1 MFLRLTRRRNILTNT
16 LNMSQEASTKTKQPQ
31 WFSPRREC
39 TEAKK
44 DVLKLYNT
52 LTRNKDEFIPK
63 SGNKQVTWYSCG
75 PTVYDTSHMG
85 HARNYVT
92 IDINRRIIEDYF
104 GYDISFVQNVTDID
118 DKIILRARHTYLFEK
133 YVKANSD
140 KVDLN
145 FVQSSLKPELLSFI
159 NKNLKL
165 ELVTVDDY
173 KSWLDNIKIDELKVE
188 NPKAPMYI
196 TSIANA
202 LSGFEKVAQIEPA
215 EFYDLVKDVLIF
227 YLDAKFG
234 QEVNDPE
241 VFIDLPRF
249 WENAFN
255 KDMARL
261 NVKPASITTRV
272 SEYVPEIVS
281 YVEKIVGNGYAY
293 PTKDGSVYFDT
304 SKFDG
309 AANHDY
315 AKCQPWNKGKLD
327 LIEDGEG
334 SLSTT
339 SALDGKKSPNDF
351 ALWKTSKPGEPKWGS
366 PWGEGRPG
374 WHIECSVMA
383 SDIHGSNM
391 DIHSGGIDLAFP
403 HHDNEL
409 AQAEAHFDCEQWVNY
424 FLHTGH
430 LHIEGQK
437 MSKSLKN
444 FISIDEALSLY
455 TARQLRLC
463 FGLVSWNAQL
473 DFKEALITESK
484 NLESVFNNFFKNV
497 RALNND
503 YKHAVENGKFISKKT
518 TTLEKQLHQDLI
530 ATQNN
535 VYAKFCDNLNVP
547 AVLKCLSEF
556 VSKSNTYIQA
566 AGTDLKIEY
575 IINNCVYVTKIL
587 DVLGFPQRQDKLGW
601 IDNTAEGDCVA
612 SSDSLEDTV
621 LPYVKV
627 LCNFRD
633 NVRDF
638 AIKKEPYSS
647 FLQLSDKVRD
657 NDLINLNISLDDRT
671 DQASLIK
678 FLTNAE
684 KEELSKFIQEKEER
698 QKEKELKKLQ
708 QQKLKE
714 QQETEKKEKAS
725 VKPEEMF
732 LKQTDLY
739 SEWDPETGLPTKD
752 KDGNEVTKSMLKKLK
767 KLQDTQR
774 KLNLQYFPQN

>member
-1 MFLRLTRRRNILTNT
+1 
-16 LNMSQEASTKTKQPQ
+16 MSQEASTKTKQPQ
-31 WFSPRREC
+31 WFSPRRES
-39 TEAKK
+39 TEATKN
-44 DVLKLYNT
+44 VLKLFNT
-52 LTRNKDEFIPK
+52 LTRNKDEFVPK

-104 GYDISFVQNVTDID
+104 GYDITFVQNVTDID
-118 DKIILRARHTYLFEK
+118 DKIILRARHTYLFDK
-133 YVKANSD
+133 YAKANAE
-140 KVDLN
+140 KVDLQ
-145 FVQSSLKPELLSFI
+145 FVESSLKPELLSFI

-165 ELVTVDDY
+165 GLVTVEDY
-173 KSWLDNIKIDELKVE
+173 KTWLANIKIDALKVE
-188 NPKAPMYI
+188 NPKAPMFI
-196 TSIANA
+196 TSIGNA

-215 EFYDLVKDVLIF
+215 EFYDLVKDVLIS

-255 KDMARL
+255 KDMSRL

-281 YVEKIVGNGYAY
+281 YVETIVGNGYAY

-304 SKFDG
+304 SKFDS

-351 ALWKTSKPGEPKWGS
+351 ALWKSSKPGEPKWAS

-503 YKHAVENGKFISKKT
+503 YKHAVETGKFISKKT
-518 TTLEKQLHQDLI
+518 TTLEKQLHQDLV

-535 VYAKFCDNLNVP
+535 VYSKFCDNLNVP
-547 AVLKCLSEF
+547 AVLKCLAEL
-556 VSKSNTYIQA
+556 VSKSNTYIQT
-566 AGTDLKIEY
+566 AGSDLKIEY
-575 IINNCVYVTKIL
+575 IINNCVYITKIL
-587 DVLGFPQRQDKLGW
+587 DVLGFSQRQDKLGW
-601 IDNTAEGDCVA
+601 IDDAAEGDSAV

-621 LPYVKV
+621 SPYVKV

-657 NDLINLNISLDDRT
+657 NDLLNLNICLDDRAG
-671 DQASLIK
+671 QASLIK

-684 KEELSKFIQEKEER
+684 KEELTKFIQEKEER
-698 QKEKELKKLQ
+698 QKEKEVKKLQ

-714 QQETEKKEKAS
+714 QQEKEKKEKAS
-725 VKPEEMF
+725 IKPEEMF
-732 LKQTDLY
+732 LKQTAIY
-739 SEWDPETGLPTKD
+739 SEWDPETGLPSKD

-774 KLNLQYFPQN
+774 KLHLQYFPQN

>member
-1 MFLRLTRRRNILTNT
+1 
-16 LNMSQEASTKTKQPQ
+16 MSQETATKVKQPQ
-31 WFSPRREC
+31 WFAPRKQS
-39 TEAKK
+39 TEAPNN
-44 DVLKLYNT
+44 VLKLYNT
-52 LTRNKDEFIPK
+52 LTRNKDEFVPK
-63 SGNKQVTWYSCG
+63 SGSKQVTWYSCG

-104 GYDISFVQNVTDID
+104 SYDVSFVQNVTDID
-118 DKIILRARHTYLFEK
+118 DKIILRARQTYLFDK
-133 YVKANSD
+133 YVKENSE

-145 FVQSSLKPELLSFI
+145 FINSTLKPELLSFV
-159 NKNLKL
+159 NKYLKL
-165 ELVTVDDY
+165 SLVTITDY
-173 KSWLDNIKIDELKVE
+173 KSWLENVKIDELKIE

-196 TSIANA
+196 TAINNA
-202 LSGFEKVAQIEPA
+202 LTGFEKVAQIEPV
-215 EFYDLVKDVLIF
+215 EFYDLVKDILIS
-227 YLDAKFG
+227 YLDTNFG
-234 QEVNDPE
+234 QEVNEPE
-241 VFIDLPRF
+241 VFIDLPRY
-249 WENAFN
+249 WENEFN

-261 NVKPASITTRV
+261 NVRPASITTRV

-281 YVEKIVGNGYAY
+281 YVEKIISNGYGY

-304 SKFDG
+304 TKFDSSS
-309 AANHDY
+309 NHDY

-339 SALDGKKSPNDF
+339 TALDGKKSPNDF
-351 ALWKTSKPGEPKWGS
+351 ALWKTSKPGEPKWVS

-409 AQAEAHFDCEQWVNY
+409 AQAEAHYDCEQWVNY

-444 FISIDEALSLY
+444 FISIDEALKMYS
-455 TARQLRLC
+455 ARQLRLC
-463 FGLVSWNAQL
+463 FALVSWNSQL
-473 DFKEALITESK
+473 DFKEALITEAK
-484 NLESVFNNFFKNV
+484 NLENVFNNFFKNV

-503 YKHAVENGKFISKKT
+503 YKHAIESGQFISKKT
-518 TTLEKQLHQDLI
+518 TPLEKQLHKDLI
-530 ATQNN
+530 FTQNN
-535 VYAKFCDNLNVP
+535 VHAQFCDNLNVP
-547 AVLKCLSEF
+547 GVLKLLSEL

-566 AGTDLKIEY
+566 SGSNMKIEY
-575 IINNCVYVTKIL
+575 ILNNCKFVTKIL
-587 DVLGFPQRQDKLGW
+587 DILGFSQRQDKLGW
-601 IDNTAEGDCVA
+601 LDDQSGSN
-612 SSDSLEDTV
+612 SSDSVSNSLEDAV

-633 NVRDF
+633 EVRDF

-657 NDLINLNISLDDRT
+657 NDLLNLNISLDDRAG
-671 DQASLIK
+671 QSSLIK
-678 FLTNAE
+678 FLTDGE
-684 KEELSKFIQEKEER
+684 KQDLLTLIQEKEQR

-714 QQETEKKEKAS
+714 QQEKEKKEKAAT
-725 VKPEEMF
+725 KPEEMF

-752 KDGNEVTKSMLKKLK
+752 KEGNEVTKSMLKKLK
-767 KLQDTQR
+767 KLQDAQR
-774 KLNLQYFPQN
+774 KLHLQYFSE